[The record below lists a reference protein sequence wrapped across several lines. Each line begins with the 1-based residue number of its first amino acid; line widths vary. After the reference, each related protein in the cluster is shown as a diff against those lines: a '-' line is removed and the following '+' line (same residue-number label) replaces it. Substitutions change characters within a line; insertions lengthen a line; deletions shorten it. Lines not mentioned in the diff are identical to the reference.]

1 MCVHIRQTVRE
12 QPDTG
17 YWKWLRPY
25 FADDPGVVMVG
36 GEGGGVCCGLGGGGV
51 WVCGGGGGEMGV
63 LG

>member
-36 GEGGGVCCGLGGGGV
+36 DCGYNGGVK
-51 WVCGGGGGEMGV
+51 MGV